1 LDHRDQL
8 TVQFGSRP
16 APDNHDQCKFIG
28 GFAMLKARSVGIVVS
43 PLVLA
48 AIVAA
53 AGAGPA
59 GAAGAAAG
67 RQAGGS
73 PASVV
78 VRPANDFMGS
88 LSTTAPPTTA
98 ECVAQYQLECLSP
111 QQIQQAFNLQPLY
124 DRGLT
129 GRGETIAIVDPFGSP
144 TISSDLATFDQAY
157 GLPAPPSFSII
168 QPAGAVP
175 PYNPSTPDAIGWARE
190 TTIDVECA
198 HMIAPGASILL
209 VETPVDETTG
219 TAGFPQIE
227 QAEKYVI
234 EHHLAN
240 VISQSFGAGEPS
252 FPSAQSLLALRGAYT
267 EAQAN
272 GVTVLAATGD
282 WGAATQASSTSLS
295 TTPAVQWPASDP
307 LVTAVGG
314 VDLNYNT
321 QGTAFGPP
329 SVWNDT
335 YNTVANEHFIGDAGP
350 NPLASGGGLS
360 SVFSRPSYQNGV
372 ADVVGNSRGIP
383 DISMN
388 AAWSEWVN
396 VYESFAGL
404 PAGWSAGVGTSV
416 ASPEFAGIVALADQ
430 VAGHPLGF
438 INPALYQ
445 LYAEHAPGIVPV
457 SSGNNTVSFTQN
469 GTQYTVDGYSATGG
483 YNLATGVGT
492 LNAALFVPELAA
504 AAG

>member
-1 LDHRDQL
+1 
-8 TVQFGSRP
+8 
-16 APDNHDQCKFIG
+16 
-28 GFAMLKARSVGIVVS
+28 MLKARSVGIVVS

-59 GAAGAAAG
+59 GAAAG

-78 VRPANDFMGS
+78 VRPASVVVHPARYDFMGS
-88 LSTTAPPTTA
+88 LSSTAPPTTA
-98 ECVAQYQLECLSP
+98 ECAAEYQLECLSP

-124 DRGLT
+124 DKGIT
-129 GRGETIAIVDPFGSP
+129 GQGETIAIIDPFGSP
-144 TISSDLATFDQAY
+144 TINSDLATFDQAY

-168 QPAGAVP
+168 QPAGAVA

-227 QAEKYVI
+227 QAEQYVI

-272 GVTVLAATGD
+272 GVTVVAASGD
-282 WGAATQASSTSLS
+282 SGAATQASSTTLS

-314 VDLNYNT
+314 VDLNYNA

-335 YNTVANEHFIGDAGP
+335 YSTATNEYFFGDAGP
-350 NPLASGGGLS
+350 APLASGGGLS
-360 SVFSRPSYQNGV
+360 SIFSRPSYQNGV
-372 ADVVGNSRGIP
+372 ADVVGNSRGVP

-396 VYESFAGL
+396 VYESFAGV
-404 PAGWSAGVGTSV
+404 PAGWSPGVGTSV
-416 ASPEFAGIVALADQ
+416 AAPEFAGIVALADQ
-430 VAGHPLGF
+430 VAGRPLGF

-457 SSGNNTVSFTQN
+457 TSGNNTVSFTQN
-469 GTQYTVDGYSATGG
+469 DTQYTVDGYSATGS

-492 LNAALFVPELAA
+492 VNAALFVPELAA

>member
-1 LDHRDQL
+1 MINS
-8 TVQFGSRP
+8 F
-16 APDNHDQCKFIG
+16 G
-28 GFAMLKARSVGIVVS
+28 GFAMFKARSVGIALS

-48 AIVAA
+48 AGIAASGVA
-53 AGAGPA
+53 PA
-59 GAAGAAAG
+59 GAAAH
-67 RQAGGS
+67 QGGGL

-78 VRPANDFMGS
+78 VRPGGYDFTRP

-111 QQIQQAFNLQPLY
+111 QQIQRAFNLQPLY
-124 DRGLT
+124 DKGIT
-129 GRGETIAIVDPFGSP
+129 GRGETIAIIDPFGSP
-144 TISSDLATFDQAY
+144 TITSDLASFDQAY
-157 GLPAPPSFSII
+157 RLPAPPSFRII

-175 PYNPSTPDAIGWARE
+175 PYNPSTPDMTGWARE

-227 QAEKYVI
+227 QAEQYVI
-234 EHHLAN
+234 EHHLAS

-252 FPSAQSLLALRGAYT
+252 FPSARSLLALRGAYIA
-267 EAQAN
+267 AQAN
-272 GVTVLAATGD
+272 GVTVLAASGD
-282 WGAATQASSTSLS
+282 SGATTQANSTSLT

-314 VDLNYNT
+314 IDLNYNA
-321 QGTAFGPP
+321 QGSAFGPP

-335 YNTVANEHFIGDAGP
+335 YNTVANEYFFGSAGP
-350 NPLASGGGLS
+350 TPLASGGGLS
-360 SVFSRPSYQNGV
+360 SVFSRPAYQNGV
-372 ADVVGNSRGIP
+372 ADVVGNSRGVP

-396 VYESFAGL
+396 VYQSYAA
-404 PAGWSAGVGTSV
+404 PAGWSPGVGTSV
-416 ASPEFAGIVALADQ
+416 ATPEFAGIVALADQ

-438 INPALYQ
+438 INPALYH
-445 LYAEHAPGIVPV
+445 LYAGRAPGIVPV
-457 SSGNNTVSFTQN
+457 TSGNNTVSFTQN
-469 GTQYTVDGYSATGG
+469 GTQYTVDGYSATDS

-504 AAG
+504 AAR